1 MKKLAGIFG
10 QILEN
15 AIRMFISVPMQYQVQ
30 FLQKIDLLGK
40 HLSVGAS
47 IASISIFLVLFLPY
61 GKPGIKIRGK
71 ISLLVSVRLTK

>member
-30 FLQKIDLLGK
+30 FLQKIDLLENT
-40 HLSVGAS
+40 
-47 IASISIFLVLFLPY
+47 FQLV
-61 GKPGIKIRGK
+61 
-71 ISLLVSVRLTK
+71 VR